1 MTATLDAPRV
11 VSSFAEFEALV
22 GADVAEDVLQRLCE
36 ECWGPDSQYGVRVSD
51 VTSLDTLGDN
61 HEATGSVE
69 HDHVWYGFGIKY
81 GTAYGTHI
89 DYFEL
94 EEEAPP
100 ELLDARHPA
109 LVLQAC
115 LNAHIA
121 TSEHLKLARGRSL
134 ARLHALNPRG
144 GFSRQPRL
152 THDLLGG
159 VLGDIAVQH
168 QDFVDDALPVVRFA
182 FTSQQNLRDL
192 FSALSEPLREAL
204 AHQARALHA
213 DCSAQTLLATGLGY
227 LPSTMLEP
235 IRT

>member
-69 HDHVWYGFGIKY
+69 HDNVWYGFGIKY

-109 LVLQAC
+109 LALQVC
-115 LNAHIA
+115 LNAHVA
-121 TSEHLKLARGRSL
+121 SSEHLKLARGRSL

-144 GFSRQPRL
+144 VFSRQPRL

-168 QDFVDDALPVVRFA
+168 QDFVDDALPLVRFA
-182 FTSQQNLRDL
+182 FTSQQNLQDL
-192 FSALSEPLREAL
+192 FKALSVPLREAL
-204 AHQARALHA
+204 ARQARTVSA
-213 DCSAQTLLATGLGY
+213 DFAPEAFLAAGLGY

-235 IRT
+235 LRT